1 MFERLTTVF
10 SSFVELIAGEKKL
23 SESTVDQLLA
33 KVHDALID
41 ADVPYDVTT
50 TFVAALRTDIVGM
63 KITKTLKP
71 QEQVVKV
78 VHDTIVRFLGNNSQE
93 LFTPV
98 VPSTCMVVGLQ
109 GSGKT
114 TTLVKLA
121 HYIQREAKKRG
132 KQRKILLASVDFY
145 RPAALDQLE
154 IGARSLGID
163 FYRSS
168 HQDVI
173 AAYARDHGYEH
184 LLLDTAGRLHLDTL
198 MLTEL
203 QQTIQVVKPRYTF
216 MVLDAMMGQQSLVTA
231 QAFDQAVG
239 FHAALLTKMDSDT
252 RGGVAFAFR
261 YVLAKPI
268 FFIGTGEKVDDLQI
282 YKPERIAGRLLG
294 MGDLLSLAEQAED
307 KIKES
312 ERKKV
317 EGAFMSGR
325 ITLQDF
331 ASQLDMMNNLGSLSN
346 LAKYMPGFS
355 GAHMSSAMIVQGE
368 TTIKKYRAI
377 IHSMTLKERLTPGI
391 LTNSRMQRIARGA
404 GVTVQDIKDLLNRF
418 EQTQQFVKLIKT
430 GGISRFFKH

>member
-132 KQRKILLASVDFY
+132 KQR
-145 RPAALDQLE
+145 
-154 IGARSLGID
+154 
-163 FYRSS
+163 
-168 HQDVI
+168 
-173 AAYARDHGYEH
+173 
-184 LLLDTAGRLHLDTL
+184 
-198 MLTEL
+198 
-203 QQTIQVVKPRYTF
+203 
-216 MVLDAMMGQQSLVTA
+216 
-231 QAFDQAVG
+231 
-239 FHAALLTKMDSDT
+239 
-252 RGGVAFAFR
+252 
-261 YVLAKPI
+261 
-268 FFIGTGEKVDDLQI
+268 
-282 YKPERIAGRLLG
+282 
-294 MGDLLSLAEQAED
+294 
-307 KIKES
+307 
-312 ERKKV
+312 ERKK
-317 EGAFMSGR
+317 R
-325 ITLQDF
+325 D
-331 ASQLDMMNNLGSLSN
+331 
-346 LAKYMPGFS
+346 
-355 GAHMSSAMIVQGE
+355 
-368 TTIKKYRAI
+368 
-377 IHSMTLKERLTPGI
+377 
-391 LTNSRMQRIARGA
+391 
-404 GVTVQDIKDLLNRF
+404 
-418 EQTQQFVKLIKT
+418 
-430 GGISRFFKH
+430 